1 MNLPEQLVIIPSL
14 YEKVSKMAILP
25 VCTWGNPILK
35 TRAKDVKAVDE
46 RIRQLSQDMLETM
59 RAENGIGLA
68 ANQVGVAE
76 RIFVVEIP
84 CQDGKAN
91 PHTLLNPVITYRSKQ
106 KEIQEEGCLS
116 FPEIFGPVER
126 PLEVEVMGEDLEG
139 NQISIRGA
147 GLLARA
153 FQHELDHLDG
163 IVFVERM
170 NMVHRVMLNKPLRE
184 LARKT
189 KASLTN
195 SNTAKL

>member
-1 MNLPEQLVIIPSL
+1 
-14 YEKVSKMAILP
+14 MAILP
-25 VCTWGNPILK
+25 IRTWGHPILK
-35 TRAKDVKAVDE
+35 TRAKEIKTIDD
-46 RIRQLSQDMLETM
+46 RILQLSQDMLETM
-59 RAENGIGLA
+59 RSEDGIGLA

-84 CQDGKAN
+84 CQDGKTSQ
-91 PHTLLNPVITYRSKQ
+91 HTLLNPVITYRSKN
-106 KEIQEEGCLS
+106 KDTQEEGCLS

-126 PLEVEVMGEDLEG
+126 PVEVEIVGENLEG
-139 NQISIRGA
+139 NQVSIRGA

-170 NMVHRVMLNKPLRE
+170 NIVHRVMLNKPLRE

-189 KASLTN
+189 KAALTN
-195 SNTAKL
+195 RNTAKL